1 MDRTVPLVTTVNS
14 MSSDEGKTS
23 QAELNPGILMEPIT
37 QTDDPST
44 HGLGCFIGCNSPD
57 ETNNTNPTTI
67 TTSVPQEAK
76 KQLNPYK
83 SQGRRGNLSSQAD
96 EPSTPGFGYSECF
109 NVDSGEATPGS
120 GSGSNHGSEDIQK
133 KKRKI
138 QAHLTDITVQA
149 SDCSQPSEASDA
161 SQPSPA
167 VMGYITKYV
176 LADDTAET
184 SHLITT
190 NKTDT
195 FGARESKK
203 NSTNT
208 SATITPQKPKKH
220 DNPYKTQQ
228 RSTNKTL
235 TETKSSIRCNMC
247 RKEWDTARIEHYFRC
262 PDVGCKNEMEDL
274 WRDDL
279 FNHDPILSVPPIT
292 DEQRLTFTVLSKDFQ
307 TITDAIKAKRRIDKD
322 MINKFWQMKHLA
334 VKHGLLP
341 DDKHVPN
348 PLKHSQLRNTMNN
361 CLVALEI
368 QNRTSFQQEF
378 YTMMYLLLVGY
389 SHV

>member
-1 MDRTVPLVTTVNS
+1 MDGTVPLVTTVNS
-14 MSSDEGKTS
+14 MSSEEGKTS
-23 QAELNPGILMEPIT
+23 EVVLNHGILMEPIT
-37 QTDDPST
+37 QTDEPT
-44 HGLGCFIGCNSPD
+44 TQGLGCIMGCNSPD
-57 ETNNTNPTTI
+57 ETNNTNATTI
-67 TTSVPQEAK
+67 TTSGPQKAK

-83 SQGRRGNLSSQAD
+83 SQVPRGNLCTQPD
-96 EPSTPGFGYSECF
+96 EPSTQGFGYSECF
-109 NVDSGEATPGS
+109 NVDSGQARSGS
-120 GSGSNHGSEDIQK
+120 GSGSNRGSEDIQR
-133 KKRKI
+133 KKRKVE
-138 QAHLTDITVQA
+138 AHLTNITVQA
-149 SDCSQPSEASDA
+149 TDVSQPNEASNTNQSSA
-161 SQPSPA
+161 A
-167 VMGYITKYV
+167 LTGYITKYV
-176 LADDTAET
+176 LTNDTAET
-184 SHLITT
+184 SCPITT

-195 FGARESKK
+195 FGPRESK
-203 NSTNT
+203 NNNTIT

-220 DNPYKTQQ
+220 HNPYKTQ
-228 RSTNKTL
+228 RSADKTL
-235 TETKSSIRCNMC
+235 SETKSSIRCNVC
-247 RKEWDTARIEHYFRC
+247 KKEWNTAKMEHYFRC

-292 DEQRLTFTVLSKDFQ
+292 DEQSLTFTLLSREFQ
-307 TITDAIKAKRRIDKD
+307 TITDDIKTRKRIDKD
-322 MINKFWQMKHLA
+322 MINKFWQMKHVA
-334 VKHGLLP
+334 VKNGLLP